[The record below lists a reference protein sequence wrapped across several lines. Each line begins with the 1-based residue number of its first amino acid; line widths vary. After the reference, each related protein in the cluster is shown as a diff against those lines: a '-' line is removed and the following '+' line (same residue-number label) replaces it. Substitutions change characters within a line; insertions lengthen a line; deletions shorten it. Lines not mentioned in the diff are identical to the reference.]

1 MNRYPAKPM
10 MDQMAQHGRY
20 GDTMLVHMNPIE
32 VSGLASLS
40 PNGKLT
46 TNPVTGQPEAFL
58 PLLFGGL
65 GSLLKLSPLMTGVLS
80 GVGTAAVTGDIK
92 RGLLAGVTSGL
103 TAGAG
108 DLIEAGSSAAEGI
121 ASVAPDAAL
130 DAAQAL
136 PDAAESVGE
145 GIQLIEAGGPNTFD
159 FGGNRMFSDI
169 GGSFKEITPGAPSA
183 PGQVFGD
190 ASTAADAITDPGM
203 LEQIRSN
210 VPDVLK
216 QQPQFMDTAIE
227 KLGVSGNLV
236 GAMTAE
242 GMSQQ
247 MQTQQ
252 DFERQQRARME
263 ESEADRRQA
272 YDNLQGAYAMAQ
284 PGLQPGYSPYRS
296 MMSRNTPPPMYSA
309 QGGVVRMNEG
319 GVTPTDEEARV
330 LALAG
335 QGVLGSEDQMILEG
349 FYNNLNAANTA
360 ASQAAAEVEA
370 TENTLFIPEGATN
383 QEALQSL
390 NNAGLVPSDAFNWL
404 MRHYRDSGTGDSQ
417 YFASESFPGANEF
430 LAQSDF
436 SAENKAYLNQI
447 LPLIQQGATTGI
459 PLQGA
464 EGSGSVSDIVAYSP
478 FGGYSG
484 GANMGYQGLDPVQVQ
499 ANLRGNQAV
508 NAPRDFMTGFEPEFA
523 YFQEDASR
531 PITPDRSF
539 RPTSQRITS
548 TGEYFDPIINRADYL
563 EQIKDYYTTLGNYT
577 PKAVE
582 YPEVQDPVVD
592 DPNTTTPP
600 GTTPPG
606 TTPTDGVTP
615 EQVQALYQQ
624 LLGRDGA
631 DEYVMQWVN
640 SGMTLAEIEEQIKL
654 SAEYLGNQG
663 TTPGTTTPDTP
674 PPPPPPPPPT
684 TGTTPPGTTTPTS
697 DFTPPTYTDEEIA
710 LYKYRTM
717 TPQAFAASG
726 YALPTVGGVSV
737 EDIGPPVYPEGQGY
751 QGPVGRPSGPVLDG
765 TNATQPDYQAGQ
777 QGDTV
782 GGISDTAGMGED
794 INWGP
799 PKTKALAVGDVFE
812 TPAGDY
818 EAVDN
823 GYGQIGLVPTGDA
836 IGTSG
841 DIIYNTASG
850 KHHFG
855 VNPNTGEAWYQE
867 AQGTIPDASFSGGG
881 SIPLRSSM
889 GNAEVA
895 AGGIANVPTEFS
907 ASMPTEQEFNM
918 VAAAVLG
925 RIDDPD
931 AIVDMFVKRYGPEMF
946 QQIRNMVLRSSQP
959 QAQTEGMIRGN
970 GSGMDDKVPGMIGDQ
985 QPVAVSPGEFIVPAD
1000 VVSGLGDGSSDAGAK
1015 ELDQMM
1021 ERVRMARGGT
1031 TKQAPSIDA
1040 NRVMPA

>member
-32 VSGLASLS
+32 VAGLASLS

-46 TNPVTGQPEAFL
+46 TNPVTGQPEAFV
-58 PLLFGGL
+58 PLLLGGL

-92 RGLLAGVTSGL
+92 RGMLAGLTSGL

-108 DLIEAGSSAAEGI
+108 DLIEAGSSAATAAEGI
-121 ASVAPDAAL
+121 ATVDPTLISDGAVAL
-130 DAAQAL
+130 DATGTVAGSVAQNID
-136 PDAAESVGE
+136 PN
-145 GIQLIEAGGPNTFD
+145 LI
-159 FGGNRMFSDI
+159 S
-169 GGSFKEITPGAPSA
+169 SGAVDPSA
-183 PGQVFGD
+183 VATTASETVASPGTLG
-190 ASTAADAITDPGM
+190 
-203 LEQIRSN
+203 QIRSN

-216 QQPQFMDTAIE
+216 QQPQFVDTAID

-247 MQTQQ
+247 MQAEQ
-252 DFERQQRARME
+252 DFGRQQAAMRE
-263 ESEADRRQA
+263 KSEAKRRQA
-272 YDNLQGAYAMAQ
+272 YDDLQGAYALAQ
-284 PGLQPGYSPYRS
+284 PDAQRGHSPYRS

-335 QGVLGSEDQMILEG
+335 QGILGSEDQMVLEG

-370 TENTLFIPEGATN
+370 TDNTLFIPEGATN
-383 QEALQSL
+383 QQALQSL
-390 NNAGLVPSDAFNWL
+390 NSAGLVPSDAFNWL
-404 MRHYRDSGTGDSQ
+404 MRHYRESGTGDSK
-417 YFASESFPGANEF
+417 YFASDSFPGANEF

-436 SAENKAYLNQI
+436 SDENKAYLNQV

-459 PLQGA
+459 PLAGK

-478 FGGYSG
+478 FGSYSG
-484 GANMGYQGLDPVQVQ
+484 GNNLGYQGLTGEEVQ
-499 ANLRGNQAV
+499 ANLRGREAV
-508 NAPRDFMTGFEPEFA
+508 NAPRDFMTGFEPEFS
-523 YFQEDASR
+523 YFQDDASR
-531 PITPDRSF
+531 PIIPNRSY
-539 RPTSQRITS
+539 RPTSKRLDS

-563 EQIKDYYTTLGNYT
+563 EQIKEYYSTLGNYT
-577 PKAVE
+577 PSEVE
-582 YPEVQDPVVD
+582 YPTTSDPVED
-592 DPNTTTPP
+592 DPNTTDGGDSNVSTPSP
-600 GTTPPG
+600 QFTEA
-606 TTPTDGVTP
+606 DVN
-615 EQVQALYQQ
+615 ALYQKY
-624 LLGRDGA
+624 LGRDAKQAGMDYWLNWLNTGNSLA
-631 DEYVMQWVN
+631 DLEYNILN
-640 SGMTLAEIEEQIKL
+640 SP
-654 SAEYLGNQG
+654 EYLGLQG
-663 TTPGTTTPDTP
+663 GGSGTEDVEPVTTTQDVEPV
-674 PPPPPPPPPT
+674 
-684 TGTTPPGTTTPTS
+684 TTTQGDTL
-697 DFTPPTYTDEEIA
+697 DEATPSEAEI
-710 LYKYRTM
+710 LYKYRSM
-717 TPQAFAASG
+717 SPEAFAATGLSV
-726 YALPTVGGVSV
+726 PTVDGVSV
-737 EDIGPPVYPEGQGY
+737 SDIGAPSYPDGQAY
-751 QGPVGRPSGPVLDG
+751 QGPTTVPSGPVLDG
-765 TNATQPDYQAGQ
+765 TNMTQPDYQAGQ

-782 GGISDTAGMGED
+782 GGIGNTAGMGED

-799 PKTKALAVGDVFE
+799 PKTKALTAGDVFK

-818 EAVDN
+818 KAVDN
-823 GYGQIGLVPTGDA
+823 GYGQIGLVPIGDA
-836 IGTSG
+836 VRTGG
-841 DIIYNTASG
+841 DIIYNTTSG
-850 KHHFG
+850 EHHFG

-867 AQGTIPDASFSGGG
+867 AQGVIPAAGFAEGG
-881 SIPLRSSM
+881 SVPLRSSM

-931 AIVDMFVKRYGPEMF
+931 AIIDMFVKRYGPEMF
-946 QQIRNMVLRSSQP
+946 QQLRNMVLRSSQP

-970 GSGMDDKVPGMIGDQ
+970 GSGMDDEVPGMIGDQ